1 MPYNYEFIKNFAG
14 FIKSKFKTELNY
26 SLELSKYINGHD
38 TEIDSD
44 TDKYFNNVNDYDE
57 IYFEYLIKY
66 VDTLDYEKYHEL
78 EREKIIEYALYLLGK
93 KLA

>member
-1 MPYNYEFIKNFAG
+1 MPYNYEFIKNFAC
-14 FIKSKFKTELNY
+14 FIKSKFKGELNY
-26 SLELSKYINGHD
+26 SIELSKYINGND

-66 VDTLDYEKYHEL
+66 VDTLDYEKYNEL

-93 KLA
+93 NLA